1 MLKVPDHQVA
11 GHKADGGKLGPLIDE
26 SGRFYKPLQ
35 GDKRGSNEV
44 AFYTSFTSNT
54 KIPDHITRFFPKFYG
69 TQLIEASDGTGMKP
83 HMVLQDLTSDRV
95 NPSVMDVKMGS
106 RTWAPQSPED
116 YIDKCFKKDKG
127 STSVS
132 LGFRLSGLQVFE
144 SKESGFWKPTKSEVK
159 SLSTDDVR
167 LFLKKYVSS
176 NASDPKPDCA
186 FASIVYGGSAGI
198 LSQLLELK
206 AWFEDQTI
214 YHFYSCSVLMI
225 SEKGLATNGK
235 RPRSEI
241 KLVDFAHVF
250 EGNGII
256 DHNFLGGLCSL
267 IKFISEILTT
277 PEDSVADELLED
289 GQNSHIYSENGSVR
303 IY

>member
-11 GHKADGGKLGPLIDE
+11 GHKADAGKLGPLIDE
-26 SGRFYKPLQ
+26 SGCFYKPMQ
-35 GDKRGSNEV
+35 GDERGTSEA
-44 AFYTSFTSNT
+44 AFYTSFSSNA
-54 KIPDHITRFFPKFYG
+54 KIPDHITRHFPKFYG
-69 TQLIEASDGTGMKP
+69 TQLVQASDGFGMQL
-83 HMVLQDLTSDRV
+83 HLVLQDLTFNRV
-95 NPSVMDVKMGS
+95 DPSIMDVKIGS
-106 RTWAPQSPED
+106 RTWAPQAPED
-116 YIDKCFKKDKG
+116 YINKCLKKDRE

-144 SKESGFWKPTKSEVK
+144 NKTSGFWKPGKMEVK
-159 SLSTDDVR
+159 CLTDDGIR
-167 LFLKKYVSS
+167 LYLKRYVSS
-176 NASDPKPDCA
+176 NVLDSKPDCA
-186 FASIVYGGSAGI
+186 FASVVYGGSTGI

-225 SEKGLATNGK
+225 FEKELALNGK
-235 RPRSEI
+235 SPHTEI

-250 EGNGII
+250 EGKGVI

-277 PEDSVADELLED
+277 PEGCVADGLSYD
-289 GQNSHIYSENGSVR
+289 GEKSRIYSENGSV
-303 IY
+303 